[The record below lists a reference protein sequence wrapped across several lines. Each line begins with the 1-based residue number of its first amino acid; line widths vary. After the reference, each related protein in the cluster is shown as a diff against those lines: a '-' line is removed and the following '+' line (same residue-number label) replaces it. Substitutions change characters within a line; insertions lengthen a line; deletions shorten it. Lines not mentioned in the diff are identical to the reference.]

1 MDKLLR
7 HFLEV
12 ANCKNVSHAAKK
24 LCISQPSLSASIQKL
39 EQSLGS
45 PLFTRTSSG
54 VELTAS
60 GEVLAEHVRM
70 MLRLYDNALIKME
83 MVKEHHDRELRIGT
97 GHAWWFLFMRDTVKN
112 YRNHYPGANL
122 YVDVGNNLRLM
133 DLLLS
138 GEIDLFVG
146 HEILGLTRKAEVKFV
161 PLFVSLDKVYVRE
174 NHPLT
179 FRKACGLEDLVEYPT
194 VEASFNELRCRG
206 LIEDTQHLKQYIS
219 THHLSEKI
227 TYSSNSLH
235 TAIDLILDS
244 NAVLAFPA
252 SMEPFFLRYGL
263 VSLTMKE
270 SHWKATIG
278 IYLRRD
284 SSDNPHFNDLLALI
298 RHYSEQQRDALA
310 GAPQLA

>member
-7 HFLEV
+7 QFLEV
-12 ANCKNVSHAAKK
+12 ATLKNVSHAAKK

-45 PLFTRTSSG
+45 TLFTRTSSG
-54 VELTAS
+54 VELTES
-60 GEVLAEHVRM
+60 GQVLAEHVRM
-70 MLRLYDNALIKME
+70 MLRLYDNALMKIE
-83 MVKEHHDRELRIGT
+83 MVKVHQDRELKIGT
-97 GHAWWFLFMRDTVKN
+97 GHAWWYLFVRDTVN
-112 YRNHYPGANL
+112 TYRHRYPSANV

-138 GEIDLFVG
+138 GDIDLFVG
-146 HEILGLTRKAEVKFV
+146 HEIVGLTRKAEVKFV
-161 PLFVSLDKVYVRE
+161 PLFVALDKVYVRQ

-179 FRKACGLEDLVEYPT
+179 YKEACSLEDLVAYPSM
-194 VEASFNELRCRG
+194 EATFNDLRYRG
-206 LIEDTQHLKQYIS
+206 LIEDTQPLRQYIS
-219 THHLSEKI
+219 THHLNEKI
-227 TYSSNSLH
+227 NYTSNSLH
-235 TAIDLILDS
+235 TAIDLVNDS

-252 SMEPFFLRYGL
+252 SMEPFFQRYGL

-270 SHWKATIG
+270 SHWKGTIG

-284 SSDNPHFNDLLALI
+284 SSDDPHFNDLLALI

-310 GAPQLA
+310 GAQELA